1 MAGMHMD
8 KGGAAAFAGFVK
20 TVSLLKPKG
29 LKVKLLILPSLSL
42 FWHVISKGPS
52 FRWLLSSHSYETVQ
66 ALITTCQMKS

>member
-29 LKVKLLILPSLSL
+29 LKELLLVLPPP
-42 FWHVISKGPS
+42 PS
-52 FRWLLSSHSYETVQ
+52 SFLRFLH
-66 ALITTCQMKS
+66 